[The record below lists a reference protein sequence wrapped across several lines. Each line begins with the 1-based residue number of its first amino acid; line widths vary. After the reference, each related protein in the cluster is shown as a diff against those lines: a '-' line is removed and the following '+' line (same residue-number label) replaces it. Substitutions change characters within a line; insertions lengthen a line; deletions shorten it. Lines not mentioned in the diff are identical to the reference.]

1 MIPLVTNIQPEPMSP
16 AMFEAFKKHL
26 PKNVRK
32 QVEMRHE
39 ELQKIQEERERE
51 QEIKLS
57 EVLDSDTLIRFA
69 YVPFVIAA
77 LAWDYADTILNM
89 ARMLQFREVKKLS
102 RAVIEL
108 KRDYDNVR
116 APFIDTQHQ
125 KSEEDNMYVFEDAVN
140 DVFNVYLANIGFDIK
155 REYPE
160 LEDDHV
166 LYIKAIYQCHI
177 VLQSIYK
184 YVGIISKKV
193 EKIVGHSIGDILPK
207 ELRRLD
213 TLVMAYV
220 GDKPAS
226 DMFERQQ
233 DTYAKTLANRM
244 LEIELNATDE

>member
-1 MIPLVTNIQPEPMSP
+1 MIPLVTNIQQEPMPP
-16 AMFEAFKKHL
+16 AMFEEFKKHL

-32 QVEMRHE
+32 QVEKRHE

-57 EVLDSDTLIRFA
+57 KVLDSDTLMRFA

-89 ARMLQFREVKKLS
+89 ARYLQLSSAKKLS
-102 RAVIEL
+102 RAIIEL
-108 KRDYDNVR
+108 KRDYDRVR
-116 APFIDTQHQ
+116 LSYTDTQHRQ
-125 KSEEDNMYVFEDAVN
+125 SEEDNMYVFEDAVN

-160 LEDDHV
+160 LEDDYV

-184 YVGIISKKV
+184 YVEIQTEKV
-193 EKIVGHSIGDILPK
+193 ENIVGHSVGDVLPK

-213 TLVMAYV
+213 TLVLAYV
-220 GDKPAS
+220 GDKPVSEA
-226 DMFERQQ
+226 FERQQ
-233 DTYAKTLANRM
+233 SSYAKTLANRM
-244 LEIELNATDE
+244 LEIELNETEE